1 MKRGTVDAELIR
13 YLPGITDISYQGMI
27 YVARIK
33 KVPVDSTHKDFQ
45 TLEFNIKLPANQY
58 MNLNSVHICLPI
70 QIKIKTDPTDNVPA
84 GTITENNLFAH
95 WIKEIDIKQYGDD
108 LQILPSGNSTN
119 IYR

>member
-1 MKRGTVDAELIR
+1 
-13 YLPGITDISYQGMI
+13 
-27 YVARIK
+27 
-33 KVPVDSTHKDFQ
+33 
-45 TLEFNIKLPANQY
+45 

-84 GTITENNLFAH
+84 GTITE
-95 WIKEIDIKQYGDD
+95 IDIKQYGDD